1 MIINVKG
8 TLGARQQQ
16 QQQRKTNTMKSVTA
30 TTSTTATSTR
40 GPGRPRKS
48 LKLILSKSFSLKDL
62 ASLNP
67 GVNKLTIRQH
77 VLRGVESGQFTKLTK
92 TVQTGT
98 KGKPAHLFINTKVFN
113 TYRRAKANIDKARA
127 HQAKEKAADTV
138 AA

>member
-16 QQQRKTNTMKSVTA
+16 QQRKTNTMKSVTA
-30 TTSTTATSTR
+30 TSTPATSTR

-48 LKLILSKSFSLKDL
+48 IKLILSKSFSLKDL

-98 KGKPAHLFINTKVFN
+98 KGKPAHLFINTKVYN

-127 HQAKEKAADTV
+127 HQATEKAAATV